1 MGNQITIST
10 KRKEKGELGHKIISV
25 RIKEELLDQ
34 IDSIAAKTNR
44 SRNEI
49 INLLLIEAVEIVCI
63 EE

>member
-10 KRKEKGELGHKIISV
+10 KRKEKGDLGHKIISV
-25 RIKEELLDQ
+25 RIKEVLLDQ
-34 IDSIAAKTNR
+34 IDSIAVKTNR

-49 INLLLIEAVEIVCI
+49 INLLLNEAVEIVCI